1 MKVNFKNLGP
11 IKNGEFDI
19 KDLKNINLIVGPNNS
34 GKTYL
39 TYLIYTIYKVM
50 SGITLKKCSII
61 DR

>member
-39 TYLIYTIYKVM
+39 TYLIIK
-50 SGITLKKCSII
+50 LCLELH
-61 DR
+61 